1 MTFRERRPFRPVRAS
16 VSGLLIVGLSVVPL
30 LGCGA
35 GSGEEGSEQ
44 EMAAQGM
51 DPVALGPKDG
61 HDLPPTDLERVAV
74 GTMAPDFS
82 LRTLDGEILTL
93 SDFRGAKDV
102 VLVVYRGHW

>member
-1 MTFRERRPFRPVRAS
+1 MTFRERRSFSSVRAP
-16 VSGLLIVGLSVVPL
+16 VTGVLLLGLGVVPL

-35 GSGEEGSEQ
+35 GNQEGGSEQ
-44 EMAAQGM
+44 GMAAQEM
-51 DPVALGPKDG
+51 DPVTLGPTDG

-82 LRTLDGEILTL
+82 LRTLDGDVLTL
-93 SDFRGAKDV
+93 SEFRGAKDV